1 MMLGPKGQLLLVGT
15 PIPHRTRCLCES
27 RHMGVHQ
34 AAIAGSRYAEFAGY
48 GRRYDDRL
56 AANAGYVHDLAS
68 GILIGG
74 QNNWHFEVEGGIR

>member
-1 MMLGPKGQLLLVGT
+1 MLGPKGQLLLVGT

-34 AAIAGSRYAEFAGY
+34 AAIAGSRYAELAGY

-56 AANAGYVHDLAS
+56 AANAG
-68 GILIGG
+68 
-74 QNNWHFEVEGGIR
+74 